1 MPNDLAL
8 LLIWL
13 CKDLPC
19 IIFPPL
25 FLCLIFYTCQWN
37 TTCFGSEKKI
47 YCNHFELLLPS
58 GQVNTLRILHDVH
71 GEFNSNFVSWSCD
84 ERIPRIY
91 ICNPDNCI
99 ALGTFLTLQ
108 RKLSLRALPYLSRSL
123 DLGKNR
129 QQKVCWVKK

>member
-19 IIFPPL
+19 IIFPH
-25 FLCLIFYTCQWN
+25 FFYVSFFILVNEIQHVL
-37 TTCFGSEKKI
+37 GAKKRL
-47 YCNHFELLLPS
+47 YCNHFELLLPG
-58 GQVNTLRILHDVH
+58 GQLISLIILHNVH
-71 GEFNSNFVSWSCD
+71 GEFNSNYVSWSCD
-84 ERIPRIY
+84 ERISRIY

>member
-1 MPNDLAL
+1 MYMENSTQIMSLDHVM
-8 LLIWL
+8 
-13 CKDLPC
+13 K
-19 IIFPPL
+19 
-25 FLCLIFYTCQWN
+25 
-37 TTCFGSEKKI
+37 
-47 YCNHFELLLPS
+47 
-58 GQVNTLRILHDVH
+58 
-71 GEFNSNFVSWSCD
+71 EF
-84 ERIPRIY
+84 RGYIY